1 MKTIACQPACLRK
14 LCPYLIVLGL
24 FYFSLATAWAQNH
37 GSHFRAS
44 TQQLQ
49 PAEAPTLD
57 QLAKSRGYHRAKR
70 GYWRLRTDYAKRF
83 TLIEIFTWEKKL
95 VYQERLPGK
104 YLKMS
109 LRNTQFLD
117 QLCDRLLENQ
127 LIASQVKSLPLP
139 EEAHPDFYRNAATSA
154 ALPTEVMLPLD
165 AETLQANA
173 VLNETGKLKAL
184 FRNPTLG
191 NVSVWL
197 SNENGDVLYQE
208 FSRLASY
215 HRTFDLRDLGKG
227 IYTLKIQ
234 NNREKYVR
242 QLRLDY
248 SDKRLIAQWIS
259 PPEPLP
265 MDLLQEPLVDRLP

>member
-1 MKTIACQPACLRK
+1 MKTLACPPACLRK

-24 FYFSLATAWAQNH
+24 SCFSLATTRAQDA
-37 GSHFRAS
+37 GGHFAVAP
-44 TQQLQ
+44 QHLQ
-49 PAEAPTLD
+49 PTGTPIQD
-57 QLAKSRGYHRAKR
+57 PLAKSRGYHRAKK

-127 LIASQVKSLPLP
+127 LIVSQVKSLPLP
-139 EEAHPDFYRNAATSA
+139 EEEHPDFYRSAATSA
-154 ALPTEVMLPLD
+154 TLPAEVMLPLD
-165 AETLQANA
+165 AATLQANA
-173 VLNETGKLKAL
+173 VLNATGKLQAL
-184 FRNPTLG
+184 FKNPTLG

-197 SNENGDVLYQE
+197 SNEKGEVLYQE

-215 HRTFDLRDLGKG
+215 HRTLDLRHLEKG

-234 NNREKYVR
+234 NNQEKFVR
-242 QLRLDY
+242 QLRLDH
-248 SDKRLIAQWIS
+248 SASGLVAQWVS
-259 PPEPLP
+259 SPEPLP
-265 MDLLQEPLVDRLP
+265 MDLLQEPLVERLP